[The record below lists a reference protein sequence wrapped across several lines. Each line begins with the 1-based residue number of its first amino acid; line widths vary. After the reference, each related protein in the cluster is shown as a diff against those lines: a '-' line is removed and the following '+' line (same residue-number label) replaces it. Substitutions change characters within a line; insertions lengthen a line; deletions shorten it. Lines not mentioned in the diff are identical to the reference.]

1 MIAPSSHVPK
11 QHKLC
16 LFVSISLDD
25 SSTKSYSLFYKKTEQ
40 TMLKITYAKQASKTL
55 RTMQPKTAKRVLT
68 AIEKLAD
75 NPASTDLDVKAL
87 QGRDGYRLRVGD
99 WRVIYSQDGLVLA
112 IEKIAPRG
120 KAYK

>member
-1 MIAPSSHVPK
+1 M
-11 QHKLC
+11 L
-16 LFVSISLDD
+16 LTGVSVSLDE
-25 SSTKSYSLFYKKTEQ
+25 TRTNSYSLFYKETEQ
-40 TMLKITYAKQASKTL
+40 TILKITYTKQASKTL
-55 RTMQPKTAKRVLT
+55 RTMQPKTAQRILA

-75 NPASTDLDVKAL
+75 NPARTDLDIKAL

-99 WRVIYSQDGLVLA
+99 WRVIYSQDGLVLV

>member
-1 MIAPSSHVPK
+1 M
-11 QHKLC
+11 C
-16 LFVSISLDD
+16 LFVSIALDD
-25 SSTKSYSLFYKKTEQ
+25 TSTKSYSLFYRKTEQ
-40 TMLKITYAKQASKTL
+40 TMLKITYTKQASKTL
-55 RTMQPKTAKRVLT
+55 RTMQPKTAKRILT

-75 NPASTDLDVKAL
+75 NPARTDLDVKAL

-120 KAYK
+120 KVYK